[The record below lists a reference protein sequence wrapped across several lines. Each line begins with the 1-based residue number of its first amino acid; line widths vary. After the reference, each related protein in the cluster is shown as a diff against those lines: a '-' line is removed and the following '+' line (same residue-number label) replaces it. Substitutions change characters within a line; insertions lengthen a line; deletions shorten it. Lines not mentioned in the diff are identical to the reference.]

1 MDYDYPVPTQAGPY
15 EGASTGMAKM
25 VGMPTLKLRLTQA
38 VQEAEQRLADAK
50 RAREIF
56 DRNPDLEE
64 LMNIMQ
70 KGRF

>member
-1 MDYDYPVPTQAGPY
+1 MSYDYPVPTQGP
-15 EGASTGMAKM
+15 STDLAQM
-25 VGMPTLKLRLTQA
+25 VGMPSLKLRLERA
-38 VQEAEQRLADAK
+38 VQEAEQHLKEAK

>member
-1 MDYDYPVPTQAGPY
+1 MSDYPVRYDQG
-15 EGASTGMAKM
+15 GACESTAKM
-25 VGMPTLKLRLTQA
+25 IGMPSLKIRLEQA
-38 VQEAEQRLADAK
+38 VAAAEYQLNEAK

-70 KGRF
+70 RGRF

>member
-1 MDYDYPVPTQAGPY
+1 MDLNYPVRYDETCST
-15 EGASTGMAKM
+15 GASKM
-25 VGMPTLKLRLTQA
+25 LQMPTLKLRLEQA
-38 VQEAEQRLADAK
+38 VSEAEARLKEAQ

-70 KGRF
+70 RGRF

>member
-1 MDYDYPVPTQAGPY
+1 MSDYGLERYA
-15 EGASTGMAKM
+15 TGECNTAAKM
-25 VGMPTLKLRLTQA
+25 VGMPSLKIRLERA
-38 VQEAEQRLADAK
+38 VQEAEDRLVEVK

-70 KGRF
+70 RGRF